1 MRHDLI
7 EKAKKEINS
16 YKNNR
21 TETSVNDPVQKMID
35 QANTTPTPLPD
46 TNSENE
52 QTSLLNSISSEEDW
66 QGPFMR
72 ALENLQ
78 N

>member
-1 MRHDLI
+1 M
-7 EKAKKEINS
+7 
-16 YKNNR
+16 
-21 TETSVNDPVQKMID
+21 MD
-35 QANTTPTPLPD
+35 QANTTPTPIPD

-52 QTSLLNSISSEEDW
+52 QTSLLNSISSEEGC